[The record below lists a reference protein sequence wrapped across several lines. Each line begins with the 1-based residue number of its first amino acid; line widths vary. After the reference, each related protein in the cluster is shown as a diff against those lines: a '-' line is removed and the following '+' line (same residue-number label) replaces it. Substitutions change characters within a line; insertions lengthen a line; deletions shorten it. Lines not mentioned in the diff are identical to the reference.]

1 MTPDL
6 IHTLSSMV
14 YLLIEGGF
22 GIALVVAF
30 LDTTIGIGLLIPSH
44 DITPTSIRLRLPDTL
59 DWQGSA
65 RRTGCSGLATSC
77 RLTLWSMICQPWA
90 WNQGRL

>member
-22 GIALVVAF
+22 VIALVVAF
-30 LDTTIGIGLLIPSH
+30 LDTTIGIGLLIPG
-44 DITPTSIRLRLPDTL
+44 SIILMFM
-59 DWQGSA
+59 GS
-65 RRTGCSGLATSC
+65 GVFQDSC
-77 RLTLWSMICQPWA
+77 RVNLF
-90 WNQGRL
+90 

>member
-30 LDTTIGIGLLIPSH
+30 LDTTIGIGLLIPG
-44 DITPTSIRLRLPDTL
+44 SIILMFM
-59 DWQGSA
+59 GS
-65 RRTGCSGLATSC
+65 GVFQDSC
-77 RLTLWSMICQPWA
+77 RVNLF
-90 WNQGRL
+90 